1 MQTAGKQKN
10 KKYNVNRI
18 RSGAVALCA
27 ALFLLL
33 SGCGAA
39 SDGQAVRQQ
48 AALSGGA
55 LQDGQMSEQQMAEQ
69 QENGEASTAG
79 TEGQREEQMPDG
91 TLSVTFLDVGQGNAV
106 LVEQS

>member
-18 RSGAVALCA
+18 RSGAAALCA
-27 ALFLLL
+27 ALLLLL

-48 AALSGGA
+48 AALSG
-55 LQDGQMSEQQMAEQ
+55 
-69 QENGEASTAG
+69 
-79 TEGQREEQMPDG
+79 
-91 TLSVTFLDVGQGNAV
+91 
-106 LVEQS
+106 

>member
-48 AALSGGA
+48 AALSDRA
-55 LQDGQMSEQQMAEQ
+55 
-69 QENGEASTAG
+69 
-79 TEGQREEQMPDG
+79 MP
-91 TLSVTFLDVGQGNAV
+91 F
-106 LVEQS
+106 

>member
-33 SGCGAA
+33 PGCGAA

-69 QENGEASTAG
+69 QENGEASTGRDGRTERRADAG
-79 TEGQREEQMPDG
+79 R
-91 TLSVTFLDVGQGNAV
+91 NAV
-106 LVEQS
+106 GDVFGCQDRAMPF